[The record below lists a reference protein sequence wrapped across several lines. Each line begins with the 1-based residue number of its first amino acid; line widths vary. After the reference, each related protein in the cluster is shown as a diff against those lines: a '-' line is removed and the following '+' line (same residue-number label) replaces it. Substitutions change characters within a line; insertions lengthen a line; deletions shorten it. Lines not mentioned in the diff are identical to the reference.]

1 MKNVLLLS
9 LGDGSLEKY
18 TCAKI
23 NLYHSVL
30 EKKSLKTQKSGRGQ
44 IMAGTQLIMRAIN
57 RI

>member
-44 IMAGTQLIMRAIN
+44 IMAS
-57 RI
+57 